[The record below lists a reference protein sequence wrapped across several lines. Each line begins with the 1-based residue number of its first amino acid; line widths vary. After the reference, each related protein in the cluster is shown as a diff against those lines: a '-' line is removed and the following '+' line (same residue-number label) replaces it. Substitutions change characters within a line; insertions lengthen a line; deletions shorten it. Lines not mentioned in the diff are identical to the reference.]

1 MLVSKSV
8 LNSEHFPKA
17 GLRSIWPNSEF
28 FDIKMIFSVLAV
40 YQNFIFGCE
49 TCIKALI
56 HGRDRNLLHIQDVA
70 GKKIRYRKKSWQGWK
85 YRSQPGKNTIRH
97 PLRPLCRSKNGVSIS
112 LSQFQKILKVFEV
125 YLLDNMSFE
134 LITSGKSFVT
144 LVTCKSF
151 CRVKGT
157 DVLTYQG
164 ILGKFLK
171 KNREK
176 I

>member
-1 MLVSKSV
+1 MAAI
-8 LNSEHFPKA
+8 E
-17 GLRSIWPNSEF
+17 I
-28 FDIKMIFSVLAV
+28 
-40 YQNFIFGCE
+40 YFISRMSQE
-49 TCIKALI
+49 
-56 HGRDRNLLHIQDVA
+56 
-70 GKKIRYRKKSWQGWK
+70 KKSDTGK
-85 YRSQPGKNTIRH
+85 NPDRAENIVVSPEKNTIRH